1 MSGRNLNPPRRR
13 RSAAA
18 ALGLLACALT
28 LAACGEKKADRAAAT
43 LAARVNG
50 GEVSLSQ
57 INLVLQQQR
66 NLRPDQADAASRQI
80 LERLIDQTLAVQKAE
95 DLGLDRDARVL
106 QQIDA
111 ARRDVLA
118 RAYVDKLGEAAP
130 RPTDDDLRRYYNE
143 HPALFR
149 ERKVYLLQEL
159 LVEATPEQVAGLRD
173 KLAGASDVAALIE
186 LLKAGELRYT
196 SNQTVRGPESLPPA
210 VLERLQRMKD
220 GQASVA
226 AVPAGL
232 QVLAL
237 LGSRPQPIDEEAAKP
252 AIERLLLAERR
263 RARVDE
269 QLKALRA
276 SARVEYL
283 GSYAQR
289 ALSAASPASAA
300 SALDLGTDS
309 PPR

>member
-1 MSGRNLNPPRRR
+1 M
-13 RSAAA
+13 
-18 ALGLLACALT
+18 LGLLACAVVLV
-28 LAACGEKKADRAAAT
+28 ACGEKKADRAAAT

-118 RAYVDKLGEAAP
+118 RAYVDKLGEDAP
-130 RPTDDDLRRYYNE
+130 RPTDDDLRRYYGE

-173 KLAGASDVAALIE
+173 KLSGATDVAALIE
-186 LLKAGELRYT
+186 VLKAGELRYT
-196 SNQTVRGPESLPPA
+196 SNQTARGPENLPPA
-210 VLERLQRMKD
+210 VLERVQRMKD

-263 RARVDE
+263 RTRVEE
-269 QLKALRA
+269 QLKALRG

-283 GSYAQR
+283 GSYAQGTR
-289 ALSAASPASAA
+289 PAVPAASAA
-300 SALDLGTDS
+300 SALDLGTDG